1 MMGLIGF
8 TVGILGFLLHQA
20 IEALTDVRIERATEY
35 LAVRTFHISNCG
47 LDIELSYCSVYHIYN
62 IYLIVVLT

>member
-35 LAVRTFHISNCG
+35 LAVRTFHISYCG
-47 LDIELSYCSVYHIYN
+47 LDIELSYCTDTCWC
-62 IYLIVVLT
+62 VL